1 MKKVFISPSN
11 QYANMYAY
19 GNVSEKTV
27 CTEIAENLSNILTA
41 NGVVVYMYNALPMEK
56 RVKKSN
62 ALNVDLHIPIHTNA
76 FNETVGGTRLFTWD
90 SDGAGYNIAE
100 KIYKYLAPLTPGT
113 SDDCTTNQKLY
124 EIKNTTAPAV
134 YCECEFHDV
143 EKYAKWI
150 IEHTFEIADAI
161 AHGICDYFGI
171 KYLSVSEPE
180 PEPETKTLYC
190 VQVGAFAEKKN
201 AENYAKKVE
210 KAGFDTYIKQ
220 VDGLYKIQIGAYAV
234 KSNADVMLK
243 RIKNAGFDAFISTK

>member
-41 NGVVVYMYNALPMEK
+41 NGIIVYMYNALSMQE

-90 SDGAGYNIAE
+90 SNGTGYKIAK
-100 KIYKYLAPLTPGT
+100 KIYKYLAPLTPGK
-113 SDDCTTNQKLY
+113 SDNLQTYKTLY

-161 AHGICDYFGI
+161 GHGICDYFGI
-171 KYLSVSEPE
+171 EYLAESE

-201 AENYAKKVE
+201 AENYAKKV
-210 KAGFDTYIKQ
+210 KNAGFDVYIKQ
-220 VDGLYKIQIGAYAV
+220 VEGLYKIQIGAYAV
-234 KSNADVMLK
+234 KSNADAMLK
-243 RIKNAGFDAFISTK
+243 TVKNAGFDAFIQQNKK